1 MTSSCGFPH
10 RLVEAHVPSTRRA
23 LQGGR
28 GRSPT
33 AQEVDRCKRKQEQ
46 EKGGKGIKHTGK
58 LSLPLCWSVPI
69 TTCMHLRTPQLEYY
83 RKWLLKCLR
92 AVCGIA
98 KAVASGKHTETCRA
112 EPCLPSNA
120 RSRARA
126 SLSCLPPATA
136 CAGAVTLWH
145 VEQLLAGFSC
155 AKDTSQTL
163 IALAFRRKREP
174 TELQGDAS

>member
-1 MTSSCGFPH
+1 MFH
-10 RLVEAHVPSTRRA
+10 RR
-23 LQGGR
+23 GGR
-28 GRSPT
+28 
-33 AQEVDRCKRKQEQ
+33 CKVEEDEAPQRRKWTGANGSKSK
-46 EKGGKGIKHTGK
+46 KGGKGIKHTGK